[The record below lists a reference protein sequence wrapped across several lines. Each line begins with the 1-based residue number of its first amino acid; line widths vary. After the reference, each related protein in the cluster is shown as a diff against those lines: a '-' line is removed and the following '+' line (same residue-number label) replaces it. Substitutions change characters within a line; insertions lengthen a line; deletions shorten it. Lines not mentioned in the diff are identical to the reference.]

1 MVGENSDQAKK
12 KQPKEKPPKNPCL
25 RCRKDVTKDHK
36 SVQCQTCQFW
46 VHVECQGIS
55 DELFNFL
62 REGEGVCWNCNSCLA
77 SSARLER
84 TVIAFEA
91 RLKETETVSAKTI
104 GELKRVDDGLAQ
116 LRKEFEAEKEKTRKA
131 AQEKDDQYVSREE
144 YREREARRTNV
155 IMHRVKEPAEEIRT
169 AEERRQQD
177 MEECTRI
184 FTSLMM
190 EEEARNDIKL
200 CRRIGERGLEPRPMV
215 VVLRTEATKSKILEM
230 AKNLRDTEFNEVGIV
245 PDLTVQQRR
254 EESQMIEE
262 VERMNEE
269 ELSDEDRAK
278 NLKWQVV
285 GPRGAKRIIKGVERE
300 QYTQRRGAGRRR
312 SGIRG
317 GNSRGS
323 GVNRL
328 PLRSGSPRQL
338 GAGSTVRLE
347 AQLLP
352 STRLAG
358 SKRKEMEVTAE
369 AGEVD
374 GMEEE
379 TTSPARKK

>member
-1 MVGENSDQAKK
+1 
-12 KQPKEKPPKNPCL
+12 
-25 RCRKDVTKDHK
+25 
-36 SVQCQTCQFW
+36 
-46 VHVECQGIS
+46 
-55 DELFNFL
+55 
-62 REGEGVCWNCNSCLA
+62 
-77 SSARLER
+77 
-84 TVIAFEA
+84 
-91 RLKETETVSAKTI
+91 
-104 GELKRVDDGLAQ
+104 
-116 LRKEFEAEKEKTRKA
+116 
-131 AQEKDDQYVSREE
+131 
-144 YREREARRTNV
+144 
-155 IMHRVKEPAEEIRT
+155 
-169 AEERRQQD
+169 

-328 PLRSGSPRQL
+328 PLRSGSLRQL

-352 STRLAG
+352 STRLAA

>member
-1 MVGENSDQAKK
+1 MVGENNEQAKK
-12 KQPKEKPPKNPCL
+12 KQPKEKPPKHPCL
-25 RCRKDVTKDHK
+25 QCRRAVTSDQK
-36 SVQCQTCQFW
+36 SVQCQTCQYW
-46 VHVECQGIS
+46 VHAECQGIS
-55 DELFNFL
+55 DELFTFL
-62 REGEGVCWNCNSCLA
+62 VKGEGVCWNCNSCLA

-91 RLKETETVSAKTI
+91 RLKETETVSTKTVN
-104 GELKRVDDGLAQ
+104 ELKRVDGDLAQ

-131 AQEKDDQYVSREE
+131 AQQKEDQYVSKEE
-144 YREREARRTNV
+144 YREREARKTNV
-155 IMHRVKEPAEEIRT
+155 IMHRVKEPEEEIRT

-177 MEECTRI
+177 MEECTKI

-190 EEEARNDIKL
+190 EEARNDIKL
-200 CRRIGERGLEPRPMV
+200 CRRIGERGQDPRPMV

-230 AKNLRDTEFNEVGIV
+230 AKNLRDTEYKEVGIV

-254 EESQMIEE
+254 EESQMTEE

-278 NLKWQVV
+278 NLKWLVV
-285 GPRGAKRIIKGVERE
+285 GPRGAKKIIKGVERE
-300 QYTQRRGAGRRR
+300 QYMQRRGARGRR
-312 SGIRG
+312 SGARG
-317 GNSRGS
+317 GSSRGT
-323 GVNRL
+323 GVNRM
-328 PLRSGSPRQL
+328 PLRPGSPRQL
-338 GAGSTVRLE
+338 GAGCSVRLE

-352 STRLAG
+352 STRQAT
-358 SKRKEMEVTAE
+358 SKRKEMEM

-374 GMEEE
+374 EGMEEE